1 MGGSPR
7 PLPDFRRS
15 GLLLLVSPGKRKLDA
30 RRIGVGLGDD
40 RSFPTRLNFNG
51 IIFKPRRYRYGFP
64 NADHIV
70 FVHITPAVLKNDHTL
85 SRWRDKVGR
94 SGLFRVIL

>member
-1 MGGSPR
+1 M
-7 PLPDFRRS
+7 
-15 GLLLLVSPGKRKLDA
+15 RKLDA

-40 RSFPTRLNFNG
+40 RSFPARLNFNG
-51 IIFKPRRYRYGFP
+51 IIFKRRRYRHRFLY
-64 NADHIV
+64 ADHIV
-70 FVHITPAVLKNDHTL
+70 FVHSTPAVFKNDHTL